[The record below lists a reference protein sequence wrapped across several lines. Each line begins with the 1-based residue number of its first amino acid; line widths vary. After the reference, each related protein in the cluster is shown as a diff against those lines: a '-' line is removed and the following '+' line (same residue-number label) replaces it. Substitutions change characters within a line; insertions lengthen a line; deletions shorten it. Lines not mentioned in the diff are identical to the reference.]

1 MRPPTD
7 TEHAA
12 GSPRVEKLRRRREA
26 AYCEVWFGAERF
38 GGYTAGDRAAREGY
52 RQRAV
57 REGFV
62 GFLAGHLW
70 RNPDARPVPLRK
82 VVVFL
87 REEPPR
93 TCAPFKWR
101 DLPEGVKYAVC
112 GDTYYMLADWT
123 VLV

>member
-1 MRPPTD
+1 MRQPPD
-7 TEHAA
+7 TEHAV
-12 GSPRVEKLRRRREA
+12 GSPRVAKLRHRREP
-26 AYCEVWFGAERF
+26 AYCEVWFGTERF
-38 GGYTAGDRAAREGY
+38 GGYTAGDRAAREGF

-70 RNPDARPVPLRK
+70 RNAGVPPVPRRK
-82 VVVFL
+82 VIVFL

-93 TCAPFKWR
+93 THAPFKWC
-101 DLPEGVKYAVC
+101 DLPDGVKQAVC

-123 VLV
+123 VLE